1 MRRIIPSRFMGLICT
16 PVLAAIAAGAVMSAA
31 SPAQAKW
38 KPRHYWAGAATFGAV
53 AGAAAVY
60 GHAHPG
66 WKYAEPDHDCWSE
79 HRPVFNRFGEQIGTR
94 RIRVCN

>member
-1 MRRIIPSRFMGLICT
+1 MHRIIPSRLMGLICT
-16 PVLAAIAAGAVMSAA
+16 PVLAALAAGSIMAAA
-31 SPAQAKW
+31 SPAQAKG
-38 KPRHYWAGAATFGAV
+38 KYWAGAAAFGAV

-66 WKYAEPDHDCWSE
+66 WKYAEPGHECWSE

-94 RIRVCN
+94 RIKVCN